1 VRAFDV
7 AVVGGGPA
15 GAAVALGLAAA
26 GHSVIVLGRP
36 DPTGGRAGEVL
47 SPEIGSLLV
56 QLGVWD
62 RFLAS
67 GPQPAHAIW
76 SSWGSDRLVAKEFIL
91 NPHGPG
97 WRVDRPAFDAMLL
110 AAAEQAGAGLQLGLR
125 RIDVERAGAQWRITA
140 AGAGDEPTT
149 VASRFV
155 IDATGRRAAVARAS
169 GARWLERDSLVALIA
184 TLGAR
189 ADLAMPHED
198 VLLVEAAP
206 KGWWYSSIV
215 PGGEL
220 VATFVTDV
228 DLVRDHRDTP
238 AALWSCALGEASF
251 TPLRVAGF
259 ERRDLQVRRVGVGRL
274 DRAAGPGWI
283 AVGDAAATI
292 DPLSGAGITRAL
304 QSAVRAVDAVGAA
317 LAGDPSALGT
327 YAEHAATEFDASLR
341 TGAGYYHSER
351 RWPDSPF
358 WQRRQKQPRPG
369 GPPWPTTS
377 PKETYPTSAAASRRS
392 IPRSASSAG

>member
-1 VRAFDV
+1 VREIDV

-26 GHSVIVLGRP
+26 GHSVIVLGRR

-47 SPEIGSLLV
+47 SPEIGSLLT
-56 QLGVWD
+56 QLGIWD

-76 SSWGSDRLVAKEFIL
+76 SSWGSDHLVAKDFVL

-110 AAAEQAGAGLQLGLR
+110 GAAEQAGARLQLGLR
-125 RIDVERAGAQWRITA
+125 RIEVERAGARWRITA
-140 AGAGDEPTT
+140 GTGDAPTT
-149 VASRFV
+149 IVSRFV
-155 IDATGRRAAVARAS
+155 IDATGRRAAVARAN
-169 GARWLERDSLVALIA
+169 GARRLERDSLVALIA
-184 TLGAR
+184 VLGAR
-189 ADLAMPHED
+189 AGLSMPHDD

-215 PGGEL
+215 PGGDL

-228 DLVRDHRDTP
+228 DLVRGHRGAP
-238 AALWSCALGEASF
+238 ADLWSSALGEASF
-251 TPLRVAGF
+251 TPFRVAGF
-259 ERRDLQVRRVGVGRL
+259 ERRDLHVRRIGVGRL
-274 DRAAGPGWI
+274 DRISGPAWI
-283 AVGDAAATI
+283 AVGDAAATL

-304 QSAVRAVDAVGAA
+304 QSAVLAVDPVGAA
-317 LAGDPSALGT
+317 LAGNPSALGA
-327 YAEHAATEFDASLR
+327 YAERAANEFDASLR

-351 RWPDSPF
+351 RWPNSPF
-358 WQRRQKQPRPG
+358 WQRRQKHPPPG
-369 GPPWPTTS
+369 GPPWLTS
-377 PKETYPTSAAASRRS
+377 PKETSPTSAAASPPS
-392 IPRSASSAG
+392 TPRLASSAG